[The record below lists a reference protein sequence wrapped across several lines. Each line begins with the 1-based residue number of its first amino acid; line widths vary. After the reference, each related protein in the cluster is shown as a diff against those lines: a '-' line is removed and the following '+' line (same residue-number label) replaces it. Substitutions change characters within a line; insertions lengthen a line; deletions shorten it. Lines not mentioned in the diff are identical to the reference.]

1 MELEEE
7 KRRGCNLFA
16 IWTPF
21 FLSPFTKTN
30 FQVISLYSTLGVLL
44 LTLCPKRWHLFALQG
59 CGNALQKLK
68 LAAFVTSVR
77 MPGRRTHT
85 PFITQVSHALS
96 LSLSQHICITL
107 AIASHLQR
115 IWAWVHKHP
124 WLHAECPSHLSN
136 LGAPTRKKNRSRR
149 RTRRSYIYVYV
160 YVCAFLEIAHLIT
173 VPPYRYQLWN
183 NLLSIF
189 NFGMMRKDYSVP
201 SWMESCTVGVVTSV
215 VRIFLCSD

>member
-1 MELEEE
+1 MASFRPPRLW
-7 KRRGCNLFA
+7 KCTSKAQTRSFCY
-16 IWTPF
+16 
-21 FLSPFTKTN
+21 LSPDARKKDTHALHHP
-30 FQVISLYSTLGVLL
+30 SLARSL
-44 LTLCPKRWHLFALQG
+44 
-59 CGNALQKLK
+59 
-68 LAAFVTSVR
+68 S
-77 MPGRRTHT
+77 
-85 PFITQVSHALS
+85 LS

-107 AIASHLQR
+107 VIASHLQR

-124 WLHAECPSHLSN
+124 WLHVNACGVSKSFEQFRCTN
-136 LGAPTRKKNRSRR
+136 EEENRSRR

-173 VPPYRYQLWN
+173 VPPYRYQHWN

-189 NFGMMRKDYSVP
+189 IFGMMRKDYSVP